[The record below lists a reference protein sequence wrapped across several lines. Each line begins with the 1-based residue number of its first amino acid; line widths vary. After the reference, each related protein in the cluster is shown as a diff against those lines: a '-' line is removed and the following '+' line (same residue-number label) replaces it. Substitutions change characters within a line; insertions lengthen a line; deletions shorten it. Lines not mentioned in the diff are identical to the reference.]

1 MLKKLFDKFDH
12 IIFIDVET
20 SGLNSKLDE
29 IIEIGG
35 IRTTLKNGE
44 VGIDK
49 ELNILIRL
57 SEHKILSQQIV
68 NLTGITAKMLD
79 ENGLDKSLASE
90 NLVDLLNVDRPLIVA
105 YNAQFDLCFMYY
117 FLHSLGKEN
126 ILRKVKMLDALTVYK
141 DRQDYPHKLE
151 NAIQAYNIDVKNT
164 HRAIDDAR
172 ATFELLLAM
181 DKETSDLEQY
191 INLFGFNPRY
201 GINGPK
207 ISSIQYLPQAYAR
220 DKKLYTALG
229 QTK

>member
-35 IRTTLKNGE
+35 IRTILKNGK
-44 VGIDK
+44 VCIDK

-57 SEHKILSQQIV
+57 SEHKIVSQKIV
-68 NLTGITAKMLD
+68 ALTGITAKMLD
-79 ENGLDKSLASE
+79 ENGLDKSMAGE
-90 NLVDLLNVDRPLIVA
+90 NLVDLLNVDRPLIIA

-126 ILRKVKMLDALTVYK
+126 ILHKIKMLDALTVYK
-141 DRQDYPHKLE
+141 DRRDYPHKLE
-151 NAIQAYNIDVKNT
+151 NAIQAYNIDIKNT

-181 DKETSDLEQY
+181 DKEMSDLEQY

-207 ISSIQYLPQAYAR
+207 ISSIQYLPQSYAR
-220 DKKLYTALG
+220 DKKLYADVE
-229 QTK
+229 QIK